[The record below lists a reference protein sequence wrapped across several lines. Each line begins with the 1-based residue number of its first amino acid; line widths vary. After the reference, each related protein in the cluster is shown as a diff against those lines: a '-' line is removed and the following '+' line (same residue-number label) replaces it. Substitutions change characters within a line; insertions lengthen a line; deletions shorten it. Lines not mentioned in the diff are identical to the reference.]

1 MTFGTLRSRVSSE
14 MKRGELTADATAV
27 ATAII
32 TAIDYFKR
40 RRFPW
45 NEFAVTNAGVTVPD
59 QTDVT
64 LSTSSRVITID
75 SLKIHIGQRDYPLTP
90 TPFRSIDAVDSGQWA
105 GYPEM
110 YSFHHDMIRLYPIPN
125 ASYTIAVAGI
135 WDLTEL
141 SAFGLKAICSGMRFV
156 SSTSLKPCTGKRRCW
171 QRKSTER
178 LSGDT
183 ARGSSR
189 RNSDA
194 LRPYQRVCS
203 RLRPEHPRHPGRRR

>member
-141 SAFGLKAICSGMRFV
+141 SASASNSATNAWSGQGSDMI
-156 SSTSLKPCTGKRRCW
+156 
-171 QRKSTER
+171 R
-178 LSGDT
+178 LRAKGNLFRDEIRQFDI
-183 ARGSSR
+183 AQ
-189 RNSDA
+189 A
-194 LRPYQRVCS
+194 LYREAEMLAAEIHRETIGRHRS
-203 RLRPEHPRHPGRRR
+203 RLIPTQF